1 MENLDDL
8 DRDLA
13 AVAEHTDTERREA
26 LHRLEVA
33 EEQLAAALA
42 ARDEAAA
49 AARTTGAAWSS
60 IGRLTG
66 LTKQGAQQRWG

>member
-1 MENLDDL
+1 MENLTQL
-8 DRDLA
+8 EQDLA
-13 AVAEHTDTERREA
+13 TVADHSDQERREA

-33 EEQLAAALA
+33 EEQVAAALT

-49 AARTTGAAWSS
+49 AARATGAAWST